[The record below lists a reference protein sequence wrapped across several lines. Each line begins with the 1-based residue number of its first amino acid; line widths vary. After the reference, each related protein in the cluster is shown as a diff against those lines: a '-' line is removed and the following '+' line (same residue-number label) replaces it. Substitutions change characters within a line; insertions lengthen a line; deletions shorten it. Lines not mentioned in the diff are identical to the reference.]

1 MVKCTTL
8 SMIHGHDTQRKP
20 EGNEFEPM
28 LGNGRTNKRTMK
40 QQEERTTTIG
50 VGKLKQANR

>member
-1 MVKCTTL
+1 
-8 SMIHGHDTQRKP
+8 MIHGHDTQRKP